1 MPLEELELLETL
13 EELEKLELL
22 EDLEK
27 LELLEEL
34 ELLEPTR
41 DNRSLSFEA
50 GNALSQIGICQDKS
64 SH

>member
-13 EELEKLELL
+13 EELELL

-34 ELLEPTR
+34 EPLEPTR
-41 DNRSLSFEA
+41 ENRSLSFDA

>member
-13 EELEKLELL
+13 EELELL

-27 LELLEEL
+27 LELLEE
-34 ELLEPTR
+34 LEPTR

>member
-34 ELLEPTR
+34 ERTR
-41 DNRSLSFEA
+41 ENRCFSFEA
-50 GNALSQIGICQDKS
+50 GNALSEIGICQDKS

>member
-34 ELLEPTR
+34 EPTR
-41 DNRSLSFEA
+41 ENRSLSFEA
-50 GNALSQIGICQDKS
+50 GNALSQISICQDKS